1 MTRRAFTL
9 IEVLVS
15 LAIFALA
22 AVSLGAAYSNV
33 LLSRQTLR
41 IDEQSLEDR
50 ARVIGAMLEAPN
62 YDDVVTGGE
71 VNLPGDRTASWK
83 GEIEATPV
91 SDLFKVTIEAEMEN
105 ADGETVEWS
114 ESRLLL
120 RPTWSVP
127 GEKAKLLADARVR
140 LERERGYTESGR
152 TSVSSSTAG
161 GPALSGSS
169 GMKGSQFTSK
179 DSKGKRPSTDQA
191 GGKRPG
197 PSSGGQGSQGGKGG
211 QGGGPRGGGQSGGG
225 QGGGGPGG
233 GGPGGGGAPA
243 PRPIQ

>member
-1 MTRRAFTL
+1 MSRRAFTL
-9 IEVLVS
+9 VEVLVS

-41 IDEQSLEDR
+41 IDEQDLEDR
-50 ARVIGAMLEAPN
+50 ARVLGAVLEAPN
-62 YDDVVTGGE
+62 FDDVTTGGE
-71 VNLPGDRTASWK
+71 VNLPGDRVARWK

-91 SDLFKVTIEAEMEN
+91 SDLFRVKVEAEMEN
-105 ADGETVEWS
+105 AAGETVEWT
-114 ESRLLL
+114 EERLLL

-127 GEKAKLLADARVR
+127 GERAKIIADARVR

-152 TSVSSSTAG
+152 TTVSSATAG

-169 GMKGSQFTSK
+169 GMKGSQFSSK
-179 DSKGKRPSTDQA
+179 SPNAKRPSTDQA
-191 GGKRPG
+191 GGRRSPAPG
-197 PSSGGQGSQGGKGG
+197 GKSGGA
-211 QGGGPRGGGQSGGG
+211 PRGGPPSGGS
-225 QGGGGPGG
+225 GGPS
-233 GGPGGGGAPA
+233 GGGAPA